1 MIASGGVGNLEH
13 IRALLPLE
21 RDGVV
26 GVIAGRALYA
36 GSVDLGEA
44 IALAKGKAH
53 SA

>member
-1 MIASGGVGNLEH
+1 VGSLEH

-44 IALAKGKAH
+44 IALATGKAQ